1 MKSKSAYPMKSVL
14 LKAVL
19 CGAVSLLA
27 TAHWNA
33 LRGAVVGQAPAR
45 GGRTVA
51 PKTHQAPVAPKP
63 LVPAPAQQPKPLTKR
78 GRRPGNDPK
87 ALPREAPR
95 PEVAK
100 AEAARIEAARIEA
113 ARIEAA
119 RIEAARIAG
128 LRRAISIRDLEFV
141 AHLRRQ
147 LFSHHWSFVYAANLK
162 HAPKSIRFLQNGT
175 VETELKGE
183 LWHWRMLDGRRVAL
197 STVADES
204 QPAITLEFDEGYTNF
219 RYVLADESVA
229 VQGATLDTIA
239 EGPGNPEASAA
250 ASESPSKTL
259 EEALLSYPWNWND
272 ASGKSV
278 AGVRFA
284 RNKSFRVA
292 GRTSFW
298 NVTGPRT
305 VHVQFENGDQTDLLF
320 DTTFSVYTDGNQIS
334 GSR

>member
-19 CGAVSLLA
+19 CGVVALSA
-27 TAHWNA
+27 SAHWNA
-33 LRGAVVGQAPAR
+33 LRGAVVERAPAR
-45 GGRTVA
+45 GRRGAA
-51 PKTHQAPVAPKP
+51 PKVHQAPVAPKP
-63 LVPAPAQQPKPLTKR
+63 LVPAPAQPPKPLTKR
-78 GRRPGNDPK
+78 GRRPGNDQK
-87 ALPREAPR
+87 ELPREAPR

-100 AEAARIEAARIEA
+100 AD
-113 ARIEAA
+113 AA

-128 LRRAISIRDLEFV
+128 LRRAIAIRDLEFV

-219 RYVLADESVA
+219 RYALADQSVA

-239 EGPGNPEASAA
+239 DGPDNSDNPGASVA

-259 EEALLSYPWNWND
+259 EEALLTYPWNWND